1 MKSFLLSIFILISTY
16 INAVTLDSIYQFLK
30 TTDNGAYAKY
40 DNITYQVPSLNQL
53 SGESSWL
60 IQTPELWGH
69 SIAEYNYSLTHSGIN
84 QFDPQ
89 TNLPMC
95 NSDADCG
102 SLSHCQSAYF
112 TTNSSHLCLL
122 PEHQILNQIV
132 ANISNANYSVDIT
145 TLSNSKGIITTGL
158 FTMAI
163 NQGLK
168 NLAQRTIN
176 FNHSVTVRV
185 LGGSGNPVFTSLLTY
200 LHSLIQG
207 IPSNNKLVVSVAS
220 MTSCFF
226 SKPCANGSPKLDV
239 SANHSKIV
247 DVDSNQL
254 IEGGENMWS
263 NDYLESYPANDVS
276 ISLTG
281 PVATTATIFVN
292 NLWNNVRNNYS
303 ILGYNHCYTYSNG
316 NISTTCAGDINPN
329 NNSISN
335 ESGMMVQVMPLMNYG
350 IGVIS
355 KDNNANQSML
365 AFVDAIYNA
374 ESSIKISQQAILY
387 KFLMFPTVFYPLD
400 TTDGNIL
407 QALAYA
413 IHVNNVDVSIIT
425 SQLKSDN
432 VIAYNS
438 FSSLQNVHDAILD
451 QLLLYHNE
459 TYFSAQQELT
469 QKLHLASID
478 FNNSNDSKMNSHNK
492 LLIVDNHL
500 FYIGS
505 YNIYLTYLQEFG
517 VLVDSEE
524 ATTILNDNLWNPMW
538 NNADKFSE

>member
-1 MKSFLLSIFILISTY
+1 
-16 INAVTLDSIYQFLK
+16 
-30 TTDNGAYAKY
+30 
-40 DNITYQVPSLNQL
+40 
-53 SGESSWL
+53 
-60 IQTPELWGH
+60 
-69 SIAEYNYSLTHSGIN
+69 
-84 QFDPQ
+84 
-89 TNLPMC
+89 
-95 NSDADCG
+95 
-102 SLSHCQSAYF
+102 
-112 TTNSSHLCLL
+112 
-122 PEHQILNQIV
+122 
-132 ANISNANYSVDIT
+132 
-145 TLSNSKGIITTGL
+145 
-158 FTMAI
+158 
-163 NQGLK
+163 
-168 NLAQRTIN
+168 
-176 FNHSVTVRV
+176 
-185 LGGSGNPVFTSLLTY
+185 
-200 LHSLIQG
+200 
-207 IPSNNKLVVSVAS
+207 
-220 MTSCFF
+220 
-226 SKPCANGSPKLDV
+226 
-239 SANHSKIV
+239 
-247 DVDSNQL
+247 
-254 IEGGENMWS
+254 
-263 NDYLESYPANDVS
+263 
-276 ISLTG
+276 
-281 PVATTATIFVN
+281 
-292 NLWNNVRNNYS
+292 
-303 ILGYNHCYTYSNG
+303 
-316 NISTTCAGDINPN
+316 INPN